1 MMKHKKCTALLLALC
16 TILNMTA
23 CADSSSSAAEPEPA
37 DTHTEQTEPEETS
50 GTGAEAISD
59 SSTAVAETVTL
70 PADEAPVLVKQMQS
84 VSIPAGISAI
94 VPAGGSKAAVSAYN
108 GTCYI
113 VDMAADQIVRQ
124 VKLNTAYER
133 VIGVNADGTEL
144 ITLNLSAEET
154 VLRFYATAD
163 GSCTTLNYD
172 GLCYEFDY
180 DRSTDQVYGRNS
192 FYLGTISKQ
201 GTETECYTVS
211 DKEKDSIY
219 ACFMKKGLVL
229 ESRQNN
235 GGSYSTDV
243 RRVSDKKL
251 LFSIPTHASTFR
263 SCTGSLLRF
272 DTEQVYGTQNYQ
284 TNCTVFDAQT
294 GSQSCAF
301 GVSEG
306 SYPFIFTDEESRCM
320 IVCTTDEENAEPKT
334 LLLFDAQ
341 NGKSETLPFDL
352 KNGNETKAGYLPA
365 LGCWAAAVTYEQGAD
380 TYSSSLYRI
389 DPTQAKFSQE
399 AMPLY
404 GLDSTLTTEL
414 GSDLKAARD
423 KADAIEQKYG
433 IRILIGNE
441 VNGVNVTGY
450 RIVSTEVRDGKYSA
464 ADITGE
470 KIVRALNAL
479 DGQLARYP
487 KGFFDMFRAAGQD
500 GLRIS
505 LVATLLQWDPNLAG
519 PAAVAYTADG
529 YENIVMD
536 WTETEGSTTF
546 HHELFH
552 TVEAVMEQKN
562 MPFDADQW
570 AALNPSG
577 FAYYGFNGVPDLPN
591 EQMPIIGL
599 ESQRET
605 GYFTRPYGMTDA
617 KEDRATIAEY
627 CFTEW
632 FGVKGY
638 DYIQTC
644 PHVKAKLDYMEQML
658 KDCFGKSY
666 FAEIFRSSEAE

>member
-16 TILNMTA
+16 TLLNMTA

-37 DTHTEQTEPEETS
+37 DTHTEQTEPDETS
-50 GTGAEAISD
+50 GTGAEAISE
-59 SSTAVAETVTL
+59 SSTAAAETVTL

-94 VPAGGSKAAVSAYN
+94 VPAGGSKAAVSANN
-108 GTCYI
+108 GICYI
-113 VDMAADQIVRQ
+113 ADMAADQIVRQ
-124 VKLNTAYER
+124 MKLNTNYER

-144 ITLNLSAEET
+144 ITLESDAEKT
-154 VLRFYATAD
+154 VLRFYETAD
-163 GSCTTLNYD
+163 GSCTALNYD
-172 GLCYEFDY
+172 GMCYDFDY
-180 DRSTDQVYGRNS
+180 DRNTDQLYGWNS

-211 DKEKDSIY
+211 NKENDCIY
-219 ACFMKKGLVL
+219 AYFKKKGLVL
-229 ESRQNN
+229 ASEQNH
-235 GGSYSTDV
+235 GSSYSAEV
-243 RRVSDKKL
+243 HRISDKKM

-272 DTEQVYGTQNYQ
+272 DMVLGYGTLNLH
-284 TNCTVFDAQT
+284 TNCEVFDAQT

-301 GVSEG
+301 GVTDG
-306 SYPFIFTDEESRCM
+306 GYPFIFTDEESRCM
-320 IVCTTDEENAEPKT
+320 IVCTTDEEDGKPKK

-341 NGKSETLPFDL
+341 TGKPEALPIDL
-352 KNGNETKAGYLPA
+352 KNGNDIQAGYLPA
-365 LGCWAAAVTYEQGAD
+365 LGCWAAAVTREQGAD
-380 TYSSSLYRI
+380 TYSSALYRI
-389 DPTQAKFSQE
+389 DPAQAKFSQD

-404 GLDSTLTTEL
+404 GLDGTLTTEL
-414 GSDLKAARD
+414 GSDMKTARD
-423 KADAIEQKYG
+423 QADAIEQKYG
-433 IRILIGNE
+433 IRVLIGNE
-441 VNGVNVTGY
+441 VNGVYGSGH
-450 RIVSTEVRDGKYSA
+450 RILSTEVHDGKYSA
-464 ADITGE
+464 ADITGD

-479 DGQLARYP
+479 DAQLARYP
-487 KGFFDMFRAAGQD
+487 AGFFDIFRSAGQT

-505 LVATLLQWDPNLAG
+505 LAAALLQWDPNLAG
-519 PAAVAYTADG
+519 PAAVTFTANG
-529 YENIVMD
+529 FVNIVMD
-536 WTETEGSTTF
+536 WTETEGSATV

-552 TVEAVMEQKN
+552 AVEAVMEQKN

-570 AALNPSG
+570 AALNPPG
-577 FAYYGFNGVPDLPN
+577 FAYYGYNGVPDLPN

-605 GYFTRPYGMTDA
+605 GYFTIPYGMTDA
-617 KEDRATIAEY
+617 MEDRATIAEY

-632 FGVKGY
+632 LGVKGY

-644 PHVKAKLDYMEQML
+644 PHIKAKLGYMEQML